1 MAEGSFSAG
10 NEGPSSVSE
19 EPSGVNEGLS
29 SSTKSLFDAL
39 RAPPLS
45 HLTRKRSVHCNPPPK
60 GKRRA
65 RGEGA
70 SEPKSITATQ
80 RVKEF
85 PEECFEVTG
94 AGRTKLF
101 CKACREELSL
111 KKNIIVSRV
120 IREAQDWQG

>member
-1 MAEGSFSAG
+1 MRIVYEPALYRGRVIQCWQRRTFEF
-10 NEGPSSVSE
+10 SE

-45 HLTRKRSVHCNPPPK
+45 HLTQKRSVHCNPPP
-60 GKRRA
+60 KRRA

-80 RVKEF
+80 RVKAMWLLQKILI
-85 PEECFEVTG
+85 PLT
-94 AGRTKLF
+94 THY
-101 CKACREELSL
+101 
-111 KKNIIVSRV
+111 NSRSSMNSPYLPTANRNNER
-120 IREAQDWQG
+120 IMG

>member
-1 MAEGSFSAG
+1 MLATKDLRG
-10 NEGPSSVSE
+10 VSE

-60 GKRRA
+60 DKRRA

-80 RVKEF
+80 RVKAMWLLQKILIPLTTYYNSGSSMNSPYLPTANRNNERIM
-85 PEECFEVTG
+85 G
-94 AGRTKLF
+94 
-101 CKACREELSL
+101 
-111 KKNIIVSRV
+111 
-120 IREAQDWQG
+120 

>member
-1 MAEGSFSAG
+1 MEGSFSAG
-10 NEGPSSVSE
+10 NEGPLSVSE
-19 EPSGVNEGLS
+19 GVNEGLS

-80 RVKEF
+80 RVKAMWLLQKILIPLTTRYNSGSSMNSPYLPTANKNNE
-85 PEECFEVTG
+85 
-94 AGRTKLF
+94 RTM
-101 CKACREELSL
+101 
-111 KKNIIVSRV
+111 
-120 IREAQDWQG
+120 G